1 MEDSQNGRVSLR
13 DIALRLGVGR
23 MTVSRALR
31 GLPGVGNELRGKVLE
46 QAMAL
51 GYALDPGM
59 SEAMGRFRRSR
70 ALDYRETVAFLSP
83 EPHLRHNRLLVAGA
97 ETLARQLNYKLELF
111 NPQTER
117 FSGRQVSR
125 ILHNRGIRGVIVS
138 PYGRARYPHLALEW
152 KRFATVLIGSSLVN
166 QGLPRVQLDHF
177 STCKLTVRHLHHAG
191 YQRVGLLLEDS
202 HHERTNRQILAAYA
216 TWNPPSRE
224 GKARQWVHIADSP
237 DDWTGVDAW
246 IARSRLDCLVAPS
259 YRWQG
264 FFARKKSVAVRLP
277 WAALETGGQPG
288 ITGINTTHAFRK
300 IGVEAMRLLDSHLRA
315 RVLGTMKDPLTI
327 LIPGRWQEGK
337 TAGLRPRRVLPER
350 VTVS

>member
-1 MEDSQNGRVSLR
+1 MKDSPSGRASLR

-31 GLPGVGNELRGKVLE
+31 GLPGVGNDLRSKVLKE
-46 QAMAL
+46 AVAL
-51 GYALDPGM
+51 GYALDPAM

-70 ALDYRETVAFLSP
+70 ALEYRETVAFLSP
-83 EPHLRHNRLLVAGA
+83 EPHLRHNQLLIAGA
-97 ETLARQLNYKLELF
+97 EALARQLNYKLELF

-117 FSGRQVSR
+117 FSSRQVSR
-125 ILHNRGIRGVIVS
+125 VLHNRGIRGVIVS

-152 KRFATVLIGSSLVN
+152 RRFATVLIGSSLVN

-177 STCKLTVRHLHHAG
+177 ATCKLTVRHLHHAG
-191 YQRVGLLLEDS
+191 YRRVGLLLEDS

-224 GKARQWVHIADSP
+224 GKSGQWVHIVDSP
-237 DDWTGVDAW
+237 EDWTGVDAW
-246 IARSRLDCLVAPS
+246 IAQSKLDCLVAPS

-264 FFARKKSVAVRLP
+264 FFARKKAAAGHLP
-277 WAALETGGQPG
+277 WAALETGGKPG
-288 ITGINTTHAFRK
+288 ITGINTSHAFRK
-300 IGVEAMRLLDSHLRA
+300 IGTEAMRLLDSHLRA
-315 RVLGTMKDPLTI
+315 RVLGTMNDPLTI

-337 TAGLRPRRVLPER
+337 TAGPRQGRKLPVRRV
-350 VTVS
+350 